1 MRIAK
6 IERVADTSLTSVK
19 IADSKTGEP
28 HGPTVRNTSHERC
41 ASRKHSHSAASSL
54 NIFGNVRDD
63 ARSVAKISGHT
74 KQASANTQNKVLRQM
89 KWTGDQGGL
98 GRINRQIN
106 PIVGQ
111 NPDPLDFLAFIFAFN
126 IQAKHLAFNP

>member
-6 IERVADTSLTSVK
+6 IERFAETSLTSVK

-54 NIFGNVRDD
+54 SIFGNVRDE

-98 GRINRQIN
+98 GRINRQN

-111 NPDPLDFLAFIFAFN
+111 NPDPLDFD
-126 IQAKHLAFNP
+126 